1 VLENKHVTARQAR
14 QIVGESIWN
23 QAYRFTI
30 LRDPWEIVASWY
42 RHCQVPADIEH
53 STAAWAQYQRRIAS
67 MSLEQ
72 FVANELASFVP
83 EGGFL
88 LLYANEDGVEVLTLE
103 EAVATIIRLT
113 QYDPELNVRPYAEV
127 GEHPLSQD
135 VRRWCWRDCEALG
148 IEVA

>member
-1 VLENKHVTARQAR
+1 MLWSTKFVFIHIPRTGGTVLTDTFGTLPFVSKDVLENKHVTARQASH
-14 QIVGESIWN
+14 IVGESIWN

-30 LRDPWEIVASWY
+30 LRDPWEFVASWY

-53 STAAWAQYQRRIAS
+53 STPAWVQYQQHIAL

-88 LLYANEDGVEVLTLE
+88 QLYANEDGVEVLTLE
-103 EAVATIIRLT
+103 EAVSALIRLT
-113 QYDPELNVRPYAEV
+113 LR
-127 GEHPLSQD
+127 
-135 VRRWCWRDCEALG
+135 
-148 IEVA
+148 